1 MTEEQFKNIK
11 ELKDK
16 MDLIKSKINTI
27 ENLIQS
33 KTLSCK
39 VEGVSDCKFRY
50 SQFIYLTNEES
61 IKLLLENQKEIF
73 EKELIT
79 LEETFSTL

>member
-1 MTEEQFKNIK
+1 
-11 ELKDK
+11 
-16 MDLIKSKINTI
+16 
-27 ENLIQS
+27 
-33 KTLSCK
+33 
-39 VEGVSDCKFRY
+39 
-50 SQFIYLTNEES
+50 LTNEDS